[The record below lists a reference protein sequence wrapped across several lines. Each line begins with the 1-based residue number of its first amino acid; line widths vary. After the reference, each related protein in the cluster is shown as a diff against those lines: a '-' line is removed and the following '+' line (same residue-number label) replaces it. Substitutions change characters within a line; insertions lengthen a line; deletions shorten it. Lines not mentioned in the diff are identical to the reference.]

1 MLPAAFVVESSK
13 LFLMFFF
20 NFVVVDVRVIG
31 QRVVVIDARLS
42 AMGIFL
48 SDGRVVRTQ
57 LKPDVK

>member
-13 LFLMFFF
+13 LFLMFFVF
-20 NFVVVDVRVIG
+20 FVDVRVIG

>member
-13 LFLMFFF
+13 LFLVFF
-20 NFVVVDVRVIG
+20 VDVRVIG